1 MEKPWTLIYAQ
12 SILWKHLDS
21 NINDK
26 RHNVYRERHWKIWHY
41 LIYVSGSSGD
51 YAFWIITKTVRV
63 SCSHWWKKC
72 KVRSSGRAQLVCVQ
86 WTQCQTHS
94 RLWGKAGTG
103 STYDL
108 GEHYPPLFVWVN
120 TEAPCKFISITAK
133 LSCTYLFA
141 SHWVCQ
147 SMSTSNTHW
156 KDTDCLSPYF
166 WHSILVPK
174 PARHICTSVSRVIR
188 TTVLLPCSSYCSPA
202 KQSTALKMVP
212 VLLMHQSDKVTCYWK

>member
-1 MEKPWTLIYAQ
+1 M
-12 SILWKHLDS
+12 
-21 NINDK
+21 
-26 RHNVYRERHWKIWHY
+26 
-41 LIYVSGSSGD
+41 
-51 YAFWIITKTVRV
+51 
-63 SCSHWWKKC
+63 C
-72 KVRSSGRAQLVCVQ
+72 SSGRVQLVCVQ

-94 RLWGKAGTG
+94 RLREEAGTDC
-103 STYDL
+103 TYDL

-156 KDTDCLSPYF
+156 KDTQIACLLCLSPYF

-174 PARHICTSVSRVIR
+174 PARPHLYICTHSNQNYCIITLFKLLFSSKAINRAQNGSSFTNAPIR
-188 TTVLLPCSSYCSPA
+188 
-202 KQSTALKMVP
+202 
-212 VLLMHQSDKVTCYWK
+212 QSDLLLKKKKAWLWSLIHVIEAWLFTSKTIWQI